1 MKIKSISVF
10 LFTLCLVTVVF
21 YNCGPGNSTKSE
33 TTDTAV
39 LQQTSLPQDVLQSCV
54 VNVDTLASWF
64 VGGQI
69 TENGQVNA
77 ANSLLF
83 NPQNNCSFYTWSEQM
98 FLWLTSKDGTGTVF
112 ESPDFYTVS
121 PADASGARQLIPHA
135 QGQMLRATSNLAKV
149 ETEEGQATDN
159 VLLDRYGNVVY
170 FITMVNDVYAA
181 MVQMAAQYPDSITQ
195 FPTSQTQLTSILNY
209 ASKNNIPISNPNVL
223 AMELKTSWVKLNGAM
238 NKNDYITIEAIIPK
252 YDAIP
257 TYDKTGDSI
266 LVLTGDTTAT
276 LALVGMH
283 IVGSA
288 NGHPEL
294 IWSTFEHRSNTPNSS
309 YQYIDTTGKTVTV
322 APDSTGQWL
331 FNSNAQNTN
340 IAEANLSYAKFS
352 NNQIIANTKNSQTIQ
367 PSNTIRV
374 LPWGCAYDV
383 QPNQQ
388 DVTPAAANS
397 EVIAIN
403 NSIINNLKGNDVRK
417 NYMFIGSTWTFEGA
431 VPNGNVYNPSIDS
444 IGAGAAIG
452 TSSLA
457 NSTMETD
464 FQLTPTANIS
474 GQSGTNTCF
483 TCHNG
488 TLDPK
493 IYPTPADNFIGLSH
507 VFGQLM
513 LGVPQNKQP
522 KK

>member
-1 MKIKSISVF
+1 MKIKSIPVF
-10 LFTLCLVTVVF
+10 LFTATLASVIF
-21 YNCGPGNSTKSE
+21 YNCGGGNSTKNE
-33 TTDTAV
+33 TATEATPF
-39 LQQTSLPQDVLQSCV
+39 QQTSLPQDVLQSCV
-54 VNVDTLASWF
+54 VDNATLASWF
-64 VGGQI
+64 VDGQI
-69 TENGQVNA
+69 TENGQVKA
-77 ANSLLF
+77 ANSVLF

-98 FLWLTSKDGTGTVF
+98 FLWLTSKDGSVTVF

-121 PADASGARQLIPHA
+121 PVTNNARHLIPHKK
-135 QGQMLRATSNLAKV
+135 GDVLRATSNLAKLD
-149 ETEEGQATDN
+149 TEEGQATDN

-195 FPTSQTQLTSILNY
+195 FPTTQQQLDSILYY
-209 ASKNNIPISNPNVL
+209 AKNNNIPISNPNVL
-223 AMELKTSWVKLNGAM
+223 AMELKTSWVKLNGSM
-238 NKNDYITIEAIIPK
+238 KEKDYITIEAIIPE
-252 YDAIP
+252 
-257 TYDKTGDSI
+257 YDKKSES
-266 LVLTGDTTAT
+266 LWVLKGETKAK

-288 NGHPEL
+288 NGHPEM
-294 IWSTFEHRSNTPNSS
+294 IWSTFEHRSNTPNGS
-309 YQYIDTTGKTVTV
+309 YQYINTKGDTVTV
-322 APDSTGQWL
+322 PADNSGQWL
-331 FNSNAQNTN
+331 FNQNAQNTN
-340 IAEANLSYAKFS
+340 IADANISFAQFNQDTISADTNKG
-352 NNQIIANTKNSQTIQ
+352 NQIIQ

-383 QPNQQ
+383 QPNQE
-388 DVTPAAANS
+388 DASPAAANS

-417 NYMFIGSTWTFEGA
+417 NYIFIGSTWTFGGA
-431 VPNGNVYNPSIDS
+431 VPNGNVYNPTVAGSTTP
-444 IGAGAAIG
+444 GAAIG

-464 FQLTPTANIS
+464 FQLTPTPNIKGVS
-474 GQSGTNTCF
+474 ASNTCF
-483 TCHNG
+483 TCHNS

-493 IYPTPADNFIGLSH
+493 IYPTQADGFIGLSH

>member
-1 MKIKSISVF
+1 MKIKSISIF
-10 LFTLCLVTVVF
+10 LFTLCLVTMVF

-39 LQQTSLPQDVLQSCV
+39 LQQTNLPQDVLQSCV

-64 VGGQI
+64 VSGQI
-69 TENGQVNA
+69 TENGQVKA

-98 FLWLTSKDGTGTVF
+98 FLWLTSKDGSGTVF

-121 PADASGARQLIPHA
+121 PADATGARQLIPHSA
-135 QGQMLRATSNLAKV
+135 GQMLRATSNLAKV

-195 FPTSQTQLTSILNY
+195 FPTSQSQLTSILNY
-209 ASKNNIPISNPNVL
+209 ANKNNIPISNPNVL
-223 AMELKTSWVKLNGAM
+223 AMELKTSWVKLNGGM
-238 NKNDYITIEAIIPK
+238 NKEDYITINAIIPL
-252 YDAIP
+252 YESL
-257 TYDKTGDSI
+257 GDSTW
-266 LVLTGDTTAT
+266 VLTGDTTAT

-331 FNSNAQNTN
+331 FNQNAQNTN
-340 IAEANLSYAKFS
+340 IAEANLSYAQFS
-352 NNQIIANTKNSQTIQ
+352 KNQIIANKTNSQTIQ

-374 LPWGCAYDV
+374 LPWGSDYDV
-383 QPNQQ
+383 QPNQE

-417 NYMFIGSTWTFEGA
+417 NYIFIGSTWTFGGA
-431 VPNGNVYNPSIDS
+431 IPNGNVYNLSVNDTIH
-444 IGAGAAIG
+444 GVAIG

-474 GQSGTNTCF
+474 GQSGTHTCF

-493 IYPTPADNFIGLSH
+493 VKFGLSH

>member
-1 MKIKSISVF
+1 MKIKSIPIF

-98 FLWLTSKDGTGTVF
+98 FLWLTSKDGSGTVF

-121 PADASGARQLIPHA
+121 PADATGARQLIPHSA
-135 QGQMLRATSNLAKV
+135 GQMLRATSNLAKV

-209 ASKNNIPISNPNVL
+209 ANKNNIPISNPNTL
-223 AMELKTSWVKLNGAM
+223 AMELKTSWVKLNGGM
-238 NKNDYITIEAIIPK
+238 NKEDYITINAVIPL
-252 YDAIP
+252 YESL
-257 TYDKTGDSI
+257 GDSTW
-266 LVLTGDTTAT
+266 VLTGDTTAT

-331 FNSNAQNTN
+331 FNQNAQNTN
-340 IAEANLSYAKFS
+340 IADANLSYAKFS
-352 NNQIIANTKNSQTIQ
+352 NNQIVANKTNSQTIQ

-388 DVTPAAANS
+388 DTTPAAANS

-403 NSIINNLKGNDVRK
+403 NSIINNLKGNDIRK
-417 NYMFIGSTWTFEGA
+417 NYIFIGSTWTMNGA
-431 VPNGNVYNPSIDS
+431 VPNGNVYNPTVSGS
-444 IGAGAAIG
+444 TAPGAAIG

-464 FQLTPTANIS
+464 FQLKPTANIS
-474 GQSGTNTCF
+474 GVSASNTCF

-493 IYPTPADNFIGLSH
+493 IYPVSPNFIGLSH

-513 LGVPQNKQP
+513 LGVPQNKQL

>member
-1 MKIKSISVF
+1 MKIKSISIF
-10 LFTLCLVTVVF
+10 LFTLCLVTAVF
-21 YNCGPGNSTKSE
+21 YNCGPGKSTKSE

-83 NPQNNCSFYTWSEQM
+83 NPQNNCSFYSWSEQM

-121 PADASGARQLIPHA
+121 PADAAGARQLIPHSP
-135 QGQMLRATSNLAKV
+135 GQMLRATSNLAKV

-209 ASKNNIPISNPNVL
+209 ANQNNIPISNPNTL
-223 AMELKTSWVKLNGAM
+223 AMELKTSWVKLNGGM
-238 NKNDYITIEAIIPK
+238 NKEDYITINAVIPL
-252 YDAIP
+252 YESL
-257 TYDKTGDSI
+257 GDTTW
-266 LVLTGDTTAT
+266 VLTGDTTAT

-331 FNSNAQNTN
+331 FNRNAQNTN
-340 IAEANLSYAKFS
+340 IAEANLSYAQFS
-352 NNQIIANTKNSQTIQ
+352 KNQIIANKTNSQTIQ

-388 DVTPAAANS
+388 DSSPAAANS

-403 NSIINNLKGNDVRK
+403 NSVLNKLVGNDVRK
-417 NYMFIGSTWTFEGA
+417 NYIFIGSTWTMNGA
-431 VPNGNVYNPSIDS
+431 VPNGNVYNPTVSGS
-444 IGAGAAIG
+444 TAPGAAIG

-464 FQLTPTANIS
+464 FQLTPTANIN
-474 GQSGTNTCF
+474 GQSATNTCF
-483 TCHNG
+483 TCHGN

-493 IYPTPADNFIGLSH
+493 TPFGLSH
-507 VFGQLM
+507 IFSDL
-513 LGVPQNKQP
+513 LNGVQQNKQP